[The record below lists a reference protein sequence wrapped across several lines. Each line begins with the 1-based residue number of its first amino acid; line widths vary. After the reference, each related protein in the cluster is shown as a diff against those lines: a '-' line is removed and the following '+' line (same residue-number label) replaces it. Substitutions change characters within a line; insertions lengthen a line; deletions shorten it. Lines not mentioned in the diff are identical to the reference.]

1 MHIRPILSAL
11 LRNKTGAVLVVLQIA
26 ITMAVIVNALF
37 IINERLEKMN
47 REPGFDVA
55 NMITFQSWGFAE
67 NYDHE
72 SSVRQDVTFISSL
85 PGVVGVTASRSLP
98 LSNGGSMNEFRVT
111 PDLEDADGNTMP
123 SVDVNYYYMN
133 DQAIEALGVDLIA
146 GRSFYAEEIEFREQ
160 NSPKFPPV
168 VMITRALAQSA
179 FGTEDAVGKTIYD
192 YFGAP
197 AEVVGVIDEMQGAW
211 VNWDELGNVMI
222 MPGISFGPFLRYIV
236 RTEPGQRD
244 DVIAMIEEQLPAF
257 NPGRMIRRIQPYT
270 EIVERSYRSDHSMT
284 ILLMSTVFLLVS
296 ITSLGIIGLASFS
309 VRQRTK
315 QIGTR
320 RALGATRRDIIE
332 YFMVENLLVTSV
344 GIALGAVMAVLF
356 NIWLVDTYALAK
368 LDLLYIPIG
377 VVSLWILGQLAVLMP
392 AIKASGIAP
401 AIATRTV

>member
-1 MHIRPILSAL
+1 MHFRPILSAL

-47 REPGFDVA
+47 RDPGFDVA

-67 NYDHE
+67 DYDHE
-72 SSVRQDVTFISSL
+72 TAVRQDVDFISSL
-85 PGVVGVTASRSLP
+85 PGVIGVTPSRSLP
-98 LSNGGSMNEFRVT
+98 LSNGGSANEFRAT
-111 PDLEDADGNTMP
+111 AEAEDADGNALP
-123 SVDVNYYYMN
+123 SVLANTYFMN
-133 DQAIEALGVDLIA
+133 EQAIDALGVELA
-146 GRSFYAEEIEFREQ
+146 EGRSFYPEEISFREQ
-160 NSPKFPPV
+160 NSAAFVPV
-168 VMITRALAQSA
+168 VIITKHLAEQT
-179 FGTEDAVGKTIYD
+179 FGTEDALGKTFYNSYGD
-192 YFGAP
+192 P
-197 AEVVGVIDEMQGAW
+197 AEVVGLIEHMQGAW
-211 VNWDELGNVMI
+211 VDWDELENVLI
-222 MPGISFGPFLRYIV
+222 MPGVSFGPFLRYIV
-236 RTEPGQRD
+236 RVEPGRRD
-244 DVIAMIEEQLPAF
+244 EIISVLEEQLPGI
-257 NPGRMIRRIQPYT
+257 NHSRMIRRIGSYT
-270 EIVERSYRSDHSMT
+270 EVVARAYRRDHSMT
-284 ILLMSTVFLLVS
+284 ILLLSTVFLLVS

-320 RALGATRRDIIE
+320 RAIGATRRDIME
-332 YFMVENLLVTSV
+332 YFMIENLLVTSV
-344 GIALGAVMAVLF
+344 GIALGTVMAVLF

>member
-1 MHIRPILSAL
+1 MHFRPILSAL
-11 LRNKTGAVLVVLQIA
+11 LRNKTGAILVVLQIA

-67 NYDHE
+67 DYDHE

-85 PGVVGVTASRSLP
+85 PGVVGVTSSRSLP

-111 PDLEDADGNTMP
+111 PELEDGDGNTMP
-123 SVDVNYYYMN
+123 SVDVNYYHMN
-133 DQAIEALGVDLIA
+133 EQAIEALGVDLVA

-160 NSPKFPPV
+160 NSSKFAPV
-168 VMITRALAQSA
+168 VMMTKALAQSA
-179 FGTEDAVGKTIYD
+179 FGTEDVVGKTIYD
-192 YFGAP
+192 YFGSP
-197 AEVVGVIDEMQGAW
+197 AEVIGVIDEMQGAW

-222 MPGISFGPFLRYIV
+222 IPGVSFGPFLRYIV
-236 RTEPGQRD
+236 RTEPGKVD
-244 DVIAMIEEQLPAF
+244 DVISMLEEQLPEF
-257 NPGRMIRRIQPYT
+257 NPGRMIRRITPYT

-320 RALGATRRDIIE
+320 RAIGATRRDIIE
-332 YFMVENLLVTSV
+332 YFMVENLLVTSI

-377 VVSLWILGQLAVLMP
+377 VVTLWILGQLAVLMP